1 MGKNNREGK
10 NSKPFNPIRN
20 VEKLQELKPKLRKL
34 ESNNNGT
41 EPDSHQHVS
50 SEKKEQMFSIKDR
63 EIILYIRELFLNN
76 GEKVDYFKE
85 TNAIIF
91 PIKKDLNVHPLLIS
105 CRCSVLHIFSMKNI
119 SASNSSNE
127 VLKYIMCINS
137 KIPMGGFYY
146 NTKKDSFMYQMTA
159 PLYEKPGKEFIW
171 SLLAYSVDI
180 LEEYVPEILLSTN
193 EAHHQKR
200 ENINPTLH

>member
-10 NSKPFNPIRN
+10 KSKPFNPIRN

-41 EPDSHQHVS
+41 EFNPKQHIS
-50 SEKKEQMFSIKDR
+50 SKKKDQMFSIQDR
-63 EIILYIRELFLNN
+63 EIILHIRELFPQN
-76 GEKVDYFKE
+76 GEKVDYYKE
-85 TNAIIF
+85 ANAIILQ
-91 PIKKDLNVHPLLIS
+91 IKKDLNVHPLLIG

-119 SASNSSNE
+119 STSNTSND
-127 VLKYIMCINS
+127 VLKYIMDINS
-137 KIPMGGFYY
+137 SIPIGGFYY
-146 NTKKDSFMYQMTA
+146 NTKNEGFMYQMTV
-159 PLYEKPGKEFIW
+159 PLYEKPSKEFIW

-200 ENINPTLH
+200 ENINPTIH